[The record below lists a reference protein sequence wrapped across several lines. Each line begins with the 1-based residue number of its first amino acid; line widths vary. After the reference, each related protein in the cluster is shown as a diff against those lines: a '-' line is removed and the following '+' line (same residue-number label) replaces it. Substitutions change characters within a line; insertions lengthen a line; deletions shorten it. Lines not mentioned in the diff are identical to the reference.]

1 MLCLCFATLLTT
13 FSLPLC
19 HSKVIDNF
27 FTATLPLKSYPVLC
41 FLCLNSSLV
50 CRTNTGA
57 HSSRAAATHST
68 LPSIDPVDRE
78 NLKRRTHRVPLRVS
92 PGGGVSRVGGWG
104 KQTGCDSLSAH
115 RRLFPEGKMM
125 LCLLCHCLDNFFCH
139 SATQKLPSP
148 LFPLS
153 QFLSCLSYKYRS
165 PLQYCLFERTIR
177 AECVVPN

>member
-1 MLCLCFATLLTT
+1 MRFSERPEEIVPEGRLMLCLCFATLLTT

-68 LPSIDPVDRE
+68 LPPIDPVDRE

-92 PGGGVSRVGGWG
+92 PGGGVSLRTRV
-104 KQTGCDSLSAH
+104 
-115 RRLFPEGKMM
+115 RRRRFPYSSGRRNQWVAAPG
-125 LCLLCHCLDNFFCH
+125 LR
-139 SATQKLPSP
+139 TLPS
-148 LFPLS
+148 
-153 QFLSCLSYKYRS
+153 
-165 PLQYCLFERTIR
+165 
-177 AECVVPN
+177 